1 MNKDQQL
8 AEILN
13 KYAEMVR
20 NGEITSFAPLLHLLR
35 FENKPLT
42 LKKHFQLEPLFG
54 MHMPKRQC
62 VMCCRQ
68 IGKSVSLAAQT
79 LLTSSLIPYYHSLV
93 IQPLFS
99 QIRNFSNQIFRPLM
113 VNSYI
118 AENILDESLENNML
132 IRTFKN
138 GSRVHFSY
146 SSDKDASRVRGISG
160 ISRCAFDETQHLFE
174 EVIPIVGE
182 TMSAVEDFGIY
193 QFSGTPLTTDNLLN
207 RLYEQGSMGEIV
219 IPCDHCHYSNVAGI
233 KQDLLKMIGKT
244 TCICAKCGKPL
255 DPRKGFL
262 EFEHPERRNSFMSW
276 HVSAITHPLHCT
288 NKDKWSELLYKYET
302 YSKSTFL
309 NEVLGVPCDENV
321 KLLSVQELK
330 KASHNRPNTIE
341 AAKKVLQEFATILC
355 GVDWGGGGVEGQS
368 TTTIAVMGQRPGQ
381 KKLEVIYCERLPPGM
396 GHLEEVARIMNV
408 AKAFGAKILAHDAT
422 GAGAL
427 RESILMNQGASSFL
441 TIVPFTYVFA
451 PRQELIK
458 FHPATGSSRPYYTL
472 DKSRSLYIT
481 VCAIKA
487 CQILLPEYNS
497 AAKELDDFLALA
509 EEIRELP
516 NSSQLHLIVRGSS
529 HPDDMAHAVSLG
541 AHAFWYINRCLPSL
555 GSLEKW
561 NVSKENMDLI
571 APENPKW

>member
-54 MHMPKRQC
+54 MRMPKRQC

-451 PRQELIK
+451 PRQELVK

-561 NVSKENMDLI
+561 NVSQENMELI